1 MILNSCK
8 RDFITHLRRKYQM
21 SEGDAITVKD
31 AVSKRLKIEFLE
43 VFEVNISDVK
53 MPGST
58 KFARSKVFQ

>member
-1 MILNSCK
+1 
-8 RDFITHLRRKYQM
+8 M